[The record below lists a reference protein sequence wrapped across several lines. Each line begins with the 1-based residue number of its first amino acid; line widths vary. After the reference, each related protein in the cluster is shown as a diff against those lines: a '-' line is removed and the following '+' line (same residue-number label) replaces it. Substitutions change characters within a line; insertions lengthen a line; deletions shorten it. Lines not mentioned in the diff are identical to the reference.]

1 MHKRK
6 GRRLPPL
13 SLTDSLKHVLNN
25 PKTLVQRTS
34 LSFSP
39 VSIFPAIHLPSPL
52 ECFKGAK
59 FSPDGTCV
67 LTALNRQCLIYE
79 PAVLTHATVTVGEG
93 EPIYAYSWYPG
104 MNSQQAETCCFATV
118 CKNTPIHLWDAYHSN
133 QLRASYQ
140 LKTQMLEPVWALS
153 VELTSTRVFA
163 GLDNFVYS
171 WDISIPGLPLERI
184 PAVVRGGRR
193 KRGMV
198 SCMDFN
204 SRQGL
209 GAFGTYSGYVLL
221 NNMDSSNTGEMESEV
236 LVFACGVS
244 QVKFSPIKDFYL
256 FVSGRRSVE
265 IICLD
270 VRQTS
275 HQAVVQRFPRS
286 CVNNQKLEF
295 DLCGSLIAFGDGAG
309 GLQVWDTDDSSGP
322 VGQIDLGLGVV
333 NGVSFNPSTL
343 TQLKEIA
350 ITTGTRP
357 KPQLVLSDSEGEE
370 EEVSVPSGVMVW
382 SYH

>member
-6 GRRLPPL
+6 GRCRRPP
-13 SLTDSLKHVLNN
+13 SLADSVKRVLDSA
-25 PKTLVQRTS
+25 PTAVQHAT

-39 VSIFPAIHLPSPL
+39 VSIFPSLPSPPPPTT
-52 ECFKGAK
+52 ECFKGAR

-67 LTALNRQCLIYE
+67 LTALHRQCLIYE
-79 PAVLTHATVTVGEG
+79 PAVLTHATVTVSEG

-104 MNSQQAETCCFATV
+104 MSSQQAETCCFATV
-118 CKNTPIHLWDAYHSN
+118 CKNTPVHLWDAYHSN

-140 LKTQMLEPVWALS
+140 LQSHMLEPVWALS
-153 VELTSTRVFA
+153 VELTSTRVVA

-171 WDISIPGLPLERI
+171 WDISVPGLPLERI
-184 PAVVRGGRR
+184 PAASSGGGKR

-204 SRQGL
+204 ARQGL

-221 NNMDSSNTGEMESEV
+221 NGMDGGSTGMESEV

-244 QVKFSPIKDFYL
+244 QVKFSPTKDFYL

-265 IICLD
+265 IVCLD

-275 HQAVVQRFPRS
+275 RHAVVQRFPRT
-286 CVNNQKLEF
+286 CVNNQRLEF

-309 GLQVWDTDDSSGP
+309 GLHVWDTESDGL
-322 VGQIDLGLGVV
+322 VGRVELGAGLV
-333 NGVSFNPSTL
+333 NGVSFNPTRL
-343 TQLKEIA
+343 QEIA
-350 ITTGTRP
+350 VATGTRP
-357 KPQLVLSDSEGEE
+357 RPQLVLSDDSEGEE
-370 EEVSVPSGVMVW
+370 EDQPSGVMVW